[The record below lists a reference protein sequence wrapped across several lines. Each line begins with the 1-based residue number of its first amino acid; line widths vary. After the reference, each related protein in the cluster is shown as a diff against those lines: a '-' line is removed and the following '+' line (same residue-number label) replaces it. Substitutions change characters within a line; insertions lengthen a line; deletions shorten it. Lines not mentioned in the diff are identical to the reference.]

1 MKLLIIKLKKK
12 RDKYNNKKKQ
22 KQKINQNKK
31 LNFRRKDIKTHKI
44 KMT

>member
-22 KQKINQNKK
+22 KQKIKQNKK

>member
-31 LNFRRKDIKTHKI
+31 LNFRCKDIKTHKI
-44 KMT
+44 KMK